1 MKPTQRCIL
10 VCYTNTSALNAV
22 FSVSSFIFPLDP
34 ERMVTGKELK
44 SQPWSKDFSA
54 ELSGTLPLIL
64 QATCLNPP
72 TAQGLALP
80 YISSYTQSSGIHHG
94 AIDNDKA
101 NAFGVGNASTNLK
114 YTDKYINNKKT
125 NRQTHKA
132 HKQTVCGHIFR
143 YTNMYQ

>member
-1 MKPTQRCIL
+1 
-10 VCYTNTSALNAV
+10 
-22 FSVSSFIFPLDP
+22 
-34 ERMVTGKELK
+34 MVTGKELK

-54 ELSGTLPLIL
+54 ELTGTLPLIL

-72 TAQGLALP
+72 TAQGLGLS

-94 AIDNDKA
+94 TIDNDKA
-101 NAFGVGNASTNLK
+101 TAFGVGNASTNLSFHK
-114 YTDKYINNKKT
+114 YTDKYINKKT

-143 YTNMYQ
+143 YKSMYL